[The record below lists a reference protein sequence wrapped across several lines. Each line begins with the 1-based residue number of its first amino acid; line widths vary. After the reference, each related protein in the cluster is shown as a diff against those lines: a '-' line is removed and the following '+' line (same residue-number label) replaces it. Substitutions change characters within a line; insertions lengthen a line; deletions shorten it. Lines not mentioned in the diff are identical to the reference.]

1 MNQPLS
7 ERLSYH
13 ITLLNQV
20 KERMLRALKSDNS
33 IIDPEIL
40 QQLDKVIEQL
50 TQRTD
55 SAYEDGQSWLLQ
67 ILTHQPQLTPVID
80 RDLLWFF
87 GGECLHFMADDEIE
101 LFQSLDE
108 QEAEHDG
115 RNQAE
120 GKNTPFDR
128 IAVKTLLQQTQQS
141 SADQK
146 FDA

>member
-7 ERLSYH
+7 ERLSHH

-20 KERMLRALKSDNS
+20 KERMQRAVQSDNT
-33 IIDPEIL
+33 IISADIL

-55 SAYEDGQSWLLQ
+55 SAYLDGQAWLLQ

-87 GGECLHFMADDEIE
+87 GGECLHYMADDEID

-108 QEAEHDG
+108 QEAEHETQNLANG
-115 RNQAE
+115 E
-120 GKNTPFDR
+120 NTPFDR
-128 IAVKTLLQQTQQS
+128 IAAKTLLLQTRQQPAQ
-141 SADQK
+141 
-146 FDA
+146 